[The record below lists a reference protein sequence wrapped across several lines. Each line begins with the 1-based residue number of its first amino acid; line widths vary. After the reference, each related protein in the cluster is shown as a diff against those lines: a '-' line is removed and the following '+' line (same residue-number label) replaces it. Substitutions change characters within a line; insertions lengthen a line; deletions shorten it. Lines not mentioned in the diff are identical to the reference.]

1 MIIRDWNYQLFARGG
16 FWPNGS
22 YR

>member
-16 FWPNGS
+16 FWPNWS